1 MRGPAKG
8 DTVALILIA
17 DDDELVVEVVRDALS
32 SQGHVVG
39 AVDDGLP
46 VMGILKAKRPE
57 LLILDCTMPLTS
69 GIEVLRVVRN
79 SPACF
84 AMPVL
89 MLTGR
94 RSEQDEEL
102 AMRSGADDYLRK
114 PFDPD
119 QLIVRVEALLARS
132 ARKTAIPAP
141 AFRCA
146 PRQERLWGKR

>member
-1 MRGPAKG
+1 M
-8 DTVALILIA
+8 ALILIA
-17 DDDELVVEVVRDALS
+17 DDDDLIIDIVRDVLGAR
-32 SQGHVVG
+32 GHIVG

-46 VMGILKAKRPE
+46 VMGILRAKHPQ
-57 LLILDCTMPLTS
+57 LLILDCAMPGTS
-69 GIEVLRVVRN
+69 GIEVLGMVRN
-79 SPACF
+79 SPVF
-84 AMPVL
+84 FELPVL

-132 ARKTAIPAP
+132 ARHGVAREAAASALVPPVVAP
-141 AFRCA
+141 HRAGGYR
-146 PRQERLWGKR
+146 